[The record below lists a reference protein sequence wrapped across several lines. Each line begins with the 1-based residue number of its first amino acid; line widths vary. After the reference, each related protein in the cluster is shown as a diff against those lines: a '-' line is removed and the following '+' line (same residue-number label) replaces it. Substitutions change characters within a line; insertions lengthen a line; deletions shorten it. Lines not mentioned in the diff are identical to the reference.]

1 MLLVAH
7 RTPPTAAGCAQL
19 VAAGAGAF
27 ELDVQL
33 AGGEVLVSHYLP
45 FLRVRGWLQHD
56 SWRFRWRSGPPHDA
70 VVRDAVDRIP
80 ADCLI
85 LLDPKDT
92 DAFRRAALVDALART
107 LGAADRFRVSTHR
120 PDDLARYRDAGFR
133 TWRTIKDGRDLHRV
147 ITGAQLPDDGVSVR
161 HTLLTSASVDRL
173 REVTGRVVAWTVNDV
188 IRAAE
193 LAALGVDGIT
203 TDRLDVMRAVAGP

>member
-33 AGGEVLVSHYLP
+33 AGGEVVVSHYLP

-56 SWRFRWRSGPPHDA
+56 SWRFRWRAGPPHDA
-70 VVRDAVDRIP
+70 LLLDAVDRLP
-80 ADCLI
+80 ADCLV

-92 DAFRRAALVDALART
+92 DALRRAALVDALART
-107 LGAADRFRVSTHR
+107 LGPADRFRVSTDR
-120 PDDLARYRDAGFR
+120 CDDLARYRDAGFR
-133 TWRTIKDGRDLHRV
+133 TWRTIKDGRDLHGV
-147 ITGAQLPDDGVSVR
+147 VTGAELPDDGVSVR
-161 HTLLTSASVDRL
+161 HTLLTAASVDGL
-173 REVTGRVVAWTVNDV
+173 RQVTGRVVAWTVNDV
-188 IRAAE
+188 VRAE
-193 LAALGVDGIT
+193 QLAALGVDGIT
-203 TDRLDVMRAVAGP
+203 TDRLDVMRAVVG